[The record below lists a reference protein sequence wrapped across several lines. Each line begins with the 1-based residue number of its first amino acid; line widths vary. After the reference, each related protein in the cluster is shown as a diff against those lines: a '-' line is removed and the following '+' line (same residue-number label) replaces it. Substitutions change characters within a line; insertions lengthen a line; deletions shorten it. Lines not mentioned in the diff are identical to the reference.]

1 MRIEL
6 PPLVLFFARIIVLV
20 EFYSHIGFVPL
31 GRGLFGDPLGP
42 NSSVIPFA
50 VATEFPDQN
59 YSNMLHHRQGDP
71 RETNFLVCGK
81 IDLTRGTVIPIYDY
95 TPPLREKRN
104 KKV

>member
-1 MRIEL
+1 MRIKL

-20 EFYSHIGFVPL
+20 EFYSHTGFVPL

-81 IDLTRGTVIPIYDY
+81 IDLARGTVIPIYDY